1 MASCANFNAL
11 YIMGH
16 YGRLEELMAKDAKR
30 QAKTQSLSL
39 RLDPKTRFVLEF
51 VARIK
56 GQSITAVVERAIKE
70 TADNVGIGGN
80 NFGEGGRNWADFW
93 DANDGVRILKLIAD
107 SDYPTSYDEDEIR
120 AFTLAHRQFFYTN
133 SSGTSPRRSFIEILW
148 PSIDSYLEIWR
159 EKKSEDYWAA
169 GEAMKKDI
177 SAARVA
183 TPDWPPKAEPKAP
196 RDLDDEIP
204 F

>member
-1 MASCANFNAL
+1 
-11 YIMGH
+11 
-16 YGRLEELMAKDAKR
+16 MAKVAKR

-70 TADNVGIGGN
+70 TADSVRIGGN
-80 NFGEGGRNWADFW
+80 DFGEGGSNWSDFW
-93 DANDGVRILKLIAD
+93 DANDGVRILKLLAD
-107 SDYPTSYDEDEIR
+107 NNYPTNYDEDELR
-120 AFTLAHRQFFYTN
+120 AFTLVHQRFFYTN
-133 SSGTSPRRSFIEILW
+133 PSSTSPHRGFIEVLW
-148 PSIDSYLEIWR
+148 PSIDSYLGIWR

-169 GEAMKKDI
+169 GEAMKQDL

-196 RDLDDEIP
+196 PSTSQQGGDLDDEIP

>member
-1 MASCANFNAL
+1 
-11 YIMGH
+11 
-16 YGRLEELMAKDAKR
+16 MAKDAKR

-70 TADNVGIGGN
+70 TADNVSIGSN

-93 DANDGVRILKLIAD
+93 DANDGVRILNLLAD
-107 SDYPTSYDEDEIR
+107 SNYPTSYDEDELR

-133 SSGTSPRRSFIEILW
+133 SSSTSPRRGFIEILW

-169 GEAMKKDI
+169 GEAMKKDL

-183 TPDWPPKAEPKAP
+183 APDWPPKAEPKSPPSTSQQAG
-196 RDLDDEIP
+196 DLDDEIP

>member
-1 MASCANFNAL
+1 
-11 YIMGH
+11 
-16 YGRLEELMAKDAKR
+16 MAKDAKR
-30 QAKTQSLSL
+30 PAKTQSLSL

-70 TADNVGIGGN
+70 TADNVKIGPGY
-80 NFGEGGRNWADFW
+80 NWAYFW
-93 DANDGVRILKLIAD
+93 DANDGVRILKLLAE
-107 SDYPTSYDEDEIR
+107 SNYPTSYDEDELR

-148 PSIDSYLEIWR
+148 PSMDNYLEIWR

-169 GEAMKKDI
+169 GEAMKKDL

-183 TPDWPPKAEPKAP
+183 TPDWPPKAEPNAP
-196 RDLDDEIP
+196 PSASQQGGDLDDEIP

>member
-1 MASCANFNAL
+1 
-11 YIMGH
+11 
-16 YGRLEELMAKDAKR
+16 MAKDAKR
-30 QAKTQSLSL
+30 PAKTQSLSL

-70 TADNVGIGGN
+70 TADNVWIGGN
-80 NFGEGGRNWADFW
+80 NIDERGHNWADFW
-93 DANDGVRILKLIAD
+93 DANDGVRILKLLAD
-107 SDYPTSYDEDEIR
+107 SNYPTSYDEDELR

-133 SSGTSPRRSFIEILW
+133 SDTSPHRSFIEILW